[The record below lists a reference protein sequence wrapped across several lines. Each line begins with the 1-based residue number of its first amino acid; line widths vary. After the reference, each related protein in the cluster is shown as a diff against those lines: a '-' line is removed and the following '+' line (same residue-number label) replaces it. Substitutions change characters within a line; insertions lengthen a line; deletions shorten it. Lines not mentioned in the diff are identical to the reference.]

1 MEDNMEQA
9 HNDVKMRILMAAK
22 KLFAEK
28 GYDGTTVREICE
40 EAESNIA
47 LVSYYFGGKENV
59 FFTLFDMFSP
69 RKRIKLDEPMDDP
82 VKGISYIIGTMIDY
96 VYEEPLMISI
106 VQQELFLNGPRMNRI
121 SEYTSPVWLKL
132 RELLE
137 DGREK
142 GLFEFRS
149 LDRAMIMIIA
159 AIICPMKNPN
169 MINVCKETDMLAEEI
184 KQDTLDF
191 VLYGLRYRK
200 ND

>member
-1 MEDNMEQA
+1 MEQA

-69 RKRIKLDEPMDDP
+69 RKRIKLDEAMDDP

-121 SEYTSPVWLKL
+121 SGYTSPVWLKL

-137 DGREK
+137 NGREK

-169 MINVCKETDMLAEEI
+169 MIDVCKEGNMLAEEI

-191 VLYGLRYRK
+191 VLYGLRYRR
-200 ND
+200 NN

>member
-1 MEDNMEQA
+1 MEQA

>member
-69 RKRIKLDEPMDDP
+69 RKRIKLDEAMDDP

-121 SEYTSPVWLKL
+121 SGYTSPVWLKL

-137 DGREK
+137 NGREK

-169 MINVCKETDMLAEEI
+169 MIDVCKEGNMLAEEI

-191 VLYGLRYRK
+191 VLYGLRYRR
-200 ND
+200 NN